1 MIKVINKIINTEI
14 NKELDAINLF
24 LADKTSLPEYI
35 ETTLENYRGFPAVK
49 DEHNQIEMTYDDVLN
64 NIKWIASAMQV
75 SGIQKGDF
83 VTFLSE
89 NNGKHFIFNQGL
101 MKAGA
106 VSVLRGSETHEDELK
121 YILEHSESKA
131 VIVSDYQLLNKFQD
145 YFNNS
150 PYIKFVVVIF
160 DKGETVN
167 NLRMPVYSF
176 EDFINMGKNHDFVNP
191 ELTIY
196 DNAEMLYTSGTTGLP
211 KGVLLTHRNLLSQ
224 FPSISN
230 GLGIKFGEKSL
241 QILPIWHSYESTT
254 QALFFATGF
263 YLHFTTLSNLKNDLK
278 KYDIDI
284 FMSVPRIWEAL
295 RLGVYQK
302 LKQKSKIGYYLF
314 DFAVKNSI
322 KYKIHKMYSEQRI
335 TNNQTGYN
343 KILMLYHTIARAIIK
358 PLHIYFTNTIYKNI
372 KDAVGLNFRASF
384 SGGGA
389 LSLKDELF
397 YDAIGVNI
405 RTGYGLTETSPDITL
420 RHANDK
426 NYLCSV
432 GKPILGTEIKIVDT
446 DTFEELGIFQQG
458 LVFVRGPQ
466 VMKGYYKDDEATK
479 KVIDSEGW
487 FNTGDLGWL
496 TSDNHLVLVGR
507 IKETIVLSNGENVEP
522 VPIEEACLES
532 QFIEQ
537 IVLVGQDK
545 NSIGALVVPTQEAL
559 EKCGVALNDL
569 KKGTTLSI
577 KNPNLQ
583 ELIKKEIN
591 SYIKNKPN
599 LKSFE
604 KIKKFEILK
613 NSFNQ
618 ENGLLSQTGKTKRNN
633 IFNEYKDIISK
644 MFSDK

>member
-1 MIKVINKIINTEI
+1 MIKIINKIVNTEI
-14 NKELDAINLF
+14 SNELESINIF

-35 ETTLENYRGFPAVK
+35 ESKLENYRGFPAIK
-49 DEHNQIEMTYDDVLN
+49 DEHNHIEMTYDEVLDY
-64 NIKWIASAMQV
+64 IKWIASAMQV
-75 SGIQKGDF
+75 AGIQKGDF

-106 VSVLRGSETHEDELK
+106 ASVLRGTETEEEELK

-131 VIVSDYQLLNKFQD
+131 VILSNYKLLNKFQD

-150 PYIKFVVVIF
+150 NFMKFIVVIF
-160 DKGETVN
+160 DKGEKPN
-167 NLRMPVYSF
+167 DMRMPVYSF
-176 EDFINMGKNHDFVNP
+176 DEFINMGKNHDFVNP
-191 ELTIY
+191 NLTIY
-196 DNAEMLYTSGTTGLP
+196 DNAEMLYTSGTTGFP

-224 FPSISN
+224 FPAISN
-230 GLGIKFGEKSL
+230 GLGIVQGEKSL

-263 YLHFTTLSNLKNDLK
+263 YLHFTTLPNLKNDLK

-295 RLGVYQK
+295 RLGIYQK
-302 LKQKSKIGYYLF
+302 LKQRSKFGYYLF

-335 TNNQTGYN
+335 TNKQTNY
-343 KILMLYHTIARAIIK
+343 KKLSKLYHTLARAVIK
-358 PLHIYFTNTIYKNI
+358 LLHVYFTKTIYKDI
-372 KDAVGLNFRASF
+372 KNTVGLNFRASF
-384 SGGGA
+384 SGGGS

-405 RTGYGLTETSPDITL
+405 RTGYGLTETSPDVTL

-432 GKPILGTEIKIVDT
+432 GKPIIGTEIKIVNPE
-446 DTFEELGIFQQG
+446 TFEELGIFQQG

-466 VMKGYYKDDEATK
+466 VMKGYYKDEEATK

-507 IKETIVLSNGENVEP
+507 LKETIILSNGENVEP

-545 NSIGALVVPTQEAL
+545 NSIGALVIPTKEAL
-559 EKCGVALNDL
+559 EKCGLALNDL
-569 KKGTTLSI
+569 RKGTTLAI

-583 ELIKKEIN
+583 QLIKKEID

-613 NSFNQ
+613 DSFNQ

-633 IFNEYKDIISK
+633 VFNQYNDIISK
-644 MFSDK
+644 MFLDK

>member
-1 MIKVINKIINTEI
+1 MIKIINKIINTEI
-14 NKELDAINLF
+14 NTELENINIF

-35 ETTLENYRGFPAVK
+35 ENSMENYRGFPAIK
-49 DEHNQIEMTYDDVLN
+49 DEHNQIEMTYDEVLD
-64 NIKWIASAMQV
+64 NIKWIASAMQAT
-75 SGIQKGDF
+75 GIQKGDF

-106 VSVLRGSETHEDELK
+106 ASVLRGTETEESELK

-131 VIVSDYQLLNKFQD
+131 VILSDYQLLNRFQD
-145 YFNNS
+145 YFNKS
-150 PYIKFVVVIF
+150 SFIKFIVVIF
-160 DKGETVN
+160 DKGEKAN
-167 NLRMPVYSF
+167 NLNLPVYSF
-176 EDFINMGKNHDFVNP
+176 EEFINIGKKHDFVNP
-191 ELTIY
+191 NLTIY
-196 DNAEMLYTSGTTGLP
+196 DNAEMLYTSGTTGFP

-224 FPSISN
+224 CPTVSE
-230 GLGIKFGEKSL
+230 GLGIKRGEKSL

-254 QALFFATGF
+254 QSIFFATGF
-263 YLHFTTLSNLKNDLK
+263 YLHFTTLANLKNDLK
-278 KYDIDI
+278 KYDIDV
-284 FMSVPRIWEAL
+284 FMSVPRIWEAI
-295 RLGVYQK
+295 RLGIYQK
-302 LKQKSKIGYYLF
+302 LKQKSKLNYYLF

-335 TNNQTGYN
+335 TNKQTSY
-343 KILMLYHTIARAIIK
+343 KKLSMLYHTAARALIK
-358 PLHIYFTNTIYKNI
+358 PLHVYFTNTIYKNM
-372 KDAVGLNFRASF
+372 KNAVGLNFRASF

-405 RTGYGLTETSPDITL
+405 RTGYGLTETSPDLTL

-432 GKPILGTEIKIVDT
+432 GKPIKGTEIKIVNPET
-446 DTFEELGIFQQG
+446 LEELGIFQQG

-466 VMKGYYKDDEATK
+466 VMKGYYKDEEATK
-479 KVIDSEGW
+479 KIIDSEGW

-507 IKETIVLSNGENVEP
+507 LKETIILSNGENVEP
-522 VPIEEACLES
+522 IPIEEACLES
-532 QFIEQ
+532 KFIEQ

-545 NSIGALVVPTQEAL
+545 NSIGALVIPTQEAL
-559 EKCGVALNDL
+559 EKCGLVLNDL
-569 KKGTTLSI
+569 RKGTTLSI

-583 ELIKKEIN
+583 ELIKKEID

-604 KIKKFEILK
+604 KIKKIEILK
-613 NSFNQ
+613 DSFNQ
-618 ENGLLSQTGKTKRNN
+618 ENGLLSKTGKTKRNSV
-633 IFNEYKDIISK
+633 FNEYHEIIAK